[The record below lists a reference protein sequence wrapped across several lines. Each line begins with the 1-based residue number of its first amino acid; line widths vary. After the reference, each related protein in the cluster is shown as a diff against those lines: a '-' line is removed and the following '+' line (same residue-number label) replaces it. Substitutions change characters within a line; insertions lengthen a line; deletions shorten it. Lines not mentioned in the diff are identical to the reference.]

1 VSCPHSNKP
10 CINRHL
16 CEWCRVPNAYGF
28 FLELDKRGKVGWVQK
43 FIREADREA
52 TIANLQ
58 RQIDELQRRIERVRA
73 IPVKGEA
80 DEQV

>member
-1 VSCPHSNKP
+1 MTCPHSNKP

-52 TIANLQ
+52 TIRNLEQ
-58 RQIDELQRRIERVRA
+58 RISDLQKQI
-73 IPVKGEA
+73 
-80 DEQV
+80 EQVKLIPGEGK